1 MEVRIGVVLC
11 CGGGVWRRCEEV
23 LYGGGAGMCCMVE
36 GHISAVEGSDQE
48 EPNKRIKDKYS
59 AMFMRIYYAKTL
71 KFYIYVIFVTAS

>member
-1 MEVRIGVVLC
+1 M
-11 CGGGVWRRCEEV
+11 WRRCEEV

>member
-1 MEVRIGVVLC
+1 MEVRGGVVWWR
-11 CGGGVWRRCEEV
+11 CGDV
-23 LYGGGAGMCCMVE
+23 LYGGSAGMCCMVE
-36 GHISAVEGSDQE
+36 GHISALEGADLE